1 MFSKTL
7 IAVEISLKNQQHS
20 EIFTFSTFRLWP
32 PAETQRSF
40 CKYLDWGKYLVNILL
55 GGNIL
60 WISWLGATSCQ
71 YLAWGQHHVNILLGG
86 NILWIS
92 WLGATSCEY
101 LAWGQHHVNILIGV
115 NILWIS
121 CLESIIEF
129 VQEYL
134 WTMERNLEAQLGVL
148 EKGGRQYWFGQC
160 LGQYLGQYLFWKVF
174 GQYLFG
180 QYLEQYWGNADFGQ
194 YWWRVVTMFRQ
205 YWLRQRINNIYLVN
219 VGTIFNDIVTIFV

>member
-1 MFSKTL
+1 MYVFQNIDRGGNIFEKPTTFWD
-7 IAVEISLKNQQHS
+7 IHIQH
-20 EIFTFSTFRLWP
+20 FQVVTTCGDPKVF
-32 PAETQRSF
+32 F
-40 CKYLDWGKYLVNILL
+40 CKYLDWGKYL
-55 GGNIL
+55 
-60 WISWLGATSCQ
+60 
-71 YLAWGQHHVNILLGG
+71 VNILLGG